1 MGWQDDPIV
10 SAAQTGSDTNP
21 PAPWENDPIL
31 FDAKGAPQANVLA
44 QPKQSG
50 GILQAIEAGAE
61 SSVAG
66 LAYRGKLPDV
76 ELDPQHSHWYERAA
90 QSATQM
96 ALDLPFMV
104 AGAVAGGAAG
114 GAAGTAVPLVG
125 NAVGGAIGAGAG
137 AFAVPGAIREAYI
150 QAYKNGEITSSG
162 DFLSRANIVL
172 KTAGKEA
179 LIGATT
185 AGLGRL
191 GKLGAETVG
200 FGSKGIATSTLAG
213 EYSGMVVTPSLLE
226 GKMPELND
234 FIDGAVM
241 VGGFKAVHHVSGKIA
256 DVYAKTGASPAE
268 IVTEAYNDPQILDD
282 LGVPKK
288 ITPEIQTW
296 RETSVK
302 PIDATNVTNSS
313 ELVNSIKT
321 SLGDNHFVSTIVD
334 KLAPKLQNF
343 KVEVIPDSEWKFRGF
358 SQNRQAQTNFKTNT
372 IEFRENIKPEAAF
385 HELLHEATFTEL
397 KTNSEFAQNVRGIM
411 DRVRG
416 EIAAGNVE
424 NVPKPDLLRVK
435 KALKNEAEFVAYGLS
450 SPEVINTLR
459 GIRGEGSSPTMFTTL
474 VGKVTQDLGF
484 ESKHYSALHDLI
496 RAVEGGVEEKQP
508 TVSSTEVKGSVETGP
523 VVEPAPV
530 QREIPRAYE
539 QMAREANAQEAVPS
553 EKAKEVLANPFAEVT
568 QLPGQPARSHEVNY
582 NYINAADDVKGA
594 MARLSQ
600 VFKDEIDKQRN
611 GKVSWETSQ
620 VEAGEY
626 LNKLLGAEAIP
637 VREPGTPAGHAELLA
652 RMQLTEGAVADMVRK
667 AQELK
672 DLGTEA
678 SEEQKVQVL
687 LAIDRAAMIQAEFL
701 GARAEAGRALN
712 ILKASKRT
720 AERAEQIKQIMERF
734 GNDPAKMADMILAL
748 DSPEQAAKLAREATK
763 ATTYEKFVEAWKSAL
778 VSGPITQI
786 ANIAGNVTFM
796 ASRPVI
802 DLAAAGVGMVRGAE
816 EGVYAREA
824 VQRLVGNFHGSLDGA
839 KVAWQILKNGAEID
853 AKSES
858 RKNAIEGKVGEIV
871 RLPFRALSAGDAL
884 FNESNKRGE
893 IYSQATRQ
901 AFTEGLDPRTAEFK
915 NRVIEIAT
923 NPPLKMLAEAND
935 VAKRFTFNAPLGEK
949 GRALQNFVRATNTQW
964 LMPFIQT
971 PANVLKE
978 MVRLTP
984 AAPILSEWRAD
995 FEKGGAYRDRAIAE
1009 IAVGTSLSV
1018 ATSVL
1023 AHSGMIS
1030 GNGDP
1035 DPKKRAT
1042 MIGTGWQP
1050 YSFKNPY
1057 NGKWY
1062 SYQRLQPIGTL
1073 VGLAADI
1080 GEHWDHFSA
1089 DEKDYTAKTLAMA
1102 FSNAVTNQ
1110 TFLVGLTQS
1119 LNAFTQPEEKFSKW
1133 MQSMAGSMVPGV
1145 IGQTNQLI
1153 DPYQRQV
1160 YDVFD
1165 AVKARIPG
1173 LSQTL
1178 QPKRDI
1184 VGEPIPNK
1192 ERAGYLSPVTVSE
1205 EKHDVVR
1212 SELARLG
1219 ILTQKAPGYID
1230 LPAMHDKKL
1239 GKVELTAE
1247 QKDVYSERAGKF
1259 AHQILKP
1266 IMSGQSWASTPDIIQ
1281 KQIVESVFKD
1291 AREVAKNEAIKPE
1304 QLQKELLRINTELQ
1318 KRMTKQK

>member
-10 SAAQTGSDTNP
+10 SAAQPGSSVNP
-21 PAPWENDPIL
+21 VAPWENDPVL
-31 FDAKGAPQANVLA
+31 FDAKGAPQANMLA
-44 QPKQSG
+44 QPKEASG
-50 GILQAIEAGAE
+50 IMQAIEAGAE

-66 LAYRGKLPDV
+66 LMYRGKLPDV

-90 QSATQM
+90 QGATQM

-114 GAAGTAVPLVG
+114 GAAGTAVPVVG
-125 NAVGGAIGAGAG
+125 NAVGGALGAGAG

-191 GKLGAETVG
+191 GKLGAET
-200 FGSKGIATSTLAG
+200 FGAGAKSVATSTLVG
-213 EYSGMVVTPSLLE
+213 EYAGMVVTPSLIE
-226 GKMPELND
+226 GKLPELND

-241 VGGFKAVHHVSGKIA
+241 VGGFKAVHHVSGRLA
-256 DVYAKTGASPAE
+256 DIYSKTGVSPGE
-268 IVTEAYNDPQILDD
+268 VIPEALNDPQILDD
-282 LGVPKK
+282 LGVPKT
-288 ITPEIQTW
+288 ITPEIKTW
-296 RETSVK
+296 KETSVK
-302 PIDATNVTNSS
+302 PIDATNVTNST
-313 ELVNSIKT
+313 ELVNSIKI

-343 KVEVIPDSEWKFRGF
+343 KVEVIPDSEWKFRGY
-358 SQNRQAQTNFKTNT
+358 SQNRQAQTDFKKNT
-372 IEFRENIKPEAAF
+372 IQFRDNIKPEAAF
-385 HELLHEATFTEL
+385 HEVLHEATFNEL
-397 KTNSEFAQNVRGIM
+397 KTNTEFAQNVRGIM

-416 EIAAGNVE
+416 EIQAGNVE

-459 GIRGEGSSPTMFTTL
+459 GIRGEGTSPTMFTTL

-484 ESKHYSALHDLI
+484 QQKHYSALHDLI
-496 RAVEGGVEEKQP
+496 RAVESGVEPAEAKQP
-508 TVSSTEVKGSVETGP
+508 ELTGSVETGP
-523 VVEPAPV
+523 VVAEVPAP
-530 QREIPRAYE
+530 REIPRAYE

-568 QLPGQPARSHEVNY
+568 QLEGQPARSHEVNY

-594 MARLSQ
+594 MARLSK
-600 VFKDEIDKQRN
+600 VFFDEIDSQRK

-626 LNKLLGAEAIP
+626 LNKLLGAEALP

-652 RMQLTEGAVADMVRK
+652 RMQLTEGAVSDMVRK

-672 DLGTEA
+672 DLGTDA
-678 SEEQKVQVL
+678 SEEQKIQVL

-748 DSPEQAAKLAREATK
+748 DSPEQAAKLAREASK
-763 ATTYEKFVEAWKSAL
+763 ATTYEKFVEAWKAAL

-824 VQRLVGNFHGSLDGA
+824 TQRLIGNFHGALDGS
-839 KVAWQILKNGAEID
+839 KVAWQILKNGAELD
-853 AKSES
+853 GKAEAK
-858 RKNAIEGKVGEIV
+858 RNAIEGKVGEIV

-884 FNESNKRGE
+884 FNEANKRGE

-901 AFTEGLDPRTAEFK
+901 AFTEGLDPRTAEFRD
-915 NRVIEIAT
+915 RVVQIAT
-923 NPPLKMLAEAND
+923 NPPEKMALEAAE

-978 MVRLTP
+978 MIRLTP
-984 AAPILSEWRAD
+984 AAPILEEWRAD
-995 FEKGGAYRDRAIAE
+995 FAKGGAAKDRAIAE
-1009 IAVGTSLSV
+1009 IAMGTSLSI

-1042 MIGTGWQP
+1042 QLATGWQP

-1073 VGLAADI
+1073 IGLAADI
-1080 GEHWDHFSA
+1080 GEHWNHFN
-1089 DEKDYTAKTLAMA
+1089 EEERDYTAKTLAMA

-1133 MQSMAGSMVPGV
+1133 VQSMAGSMVPGI

-1160 YDVFD
+1160 YGVFD

-1173 LSQTL
+1173 VSQTL

-1184 VGEPIPNK
+1184 VGEAVPNK
-1192 ERAGYLSPVTVSE
+1192 ERAGFISPVTVSA
-1205 EKHDVVR
+1205 EKNDLVR

-1219 ILTQKAPGYID
+1219 IATQKAPGYIE
-1230 LPAMHDKKL
+1230 LPAMHDNKL

-1247 QKDVYSERAGKF
+1247 QKDAYSKRSGQF
-1259 AHQILKP
+1259 AYQILQP
-1266 IMSGQSWASTPDIIQ
+1266 IMSGQSWANTPDIIQ
-1281 KQIVESVFKD
+1281 KQIVDSVFKD
-1291 AREVAKNEAIKPE
+1291 AREIAKNETLPPE
-1304 QLQKELLRINTELQ
+1304 QFQKELLRINTELQ